1 MEKKEYDPPIVITG
15 GEGKIHISYDQIEV
29 DIPRSGPVPVGT
41 PPLARRIFEAFT
53 CDLPGRLR
61 AE

>member
-1 MEKKEYDPPIVITG
+1 MEKKEYEPPIVITG
-15 GEGKIHISYDQIEV
+15 EGGSIHIAYDQIEV
-29 DIPRSGPVPVGT
+29 EIPRTGPVPVGT

-53 CDLPGRLR
+53 CDLPGHLR